1 MSDQFGF
8 DFGGDHIPAYAEQPE
23 GTWLTP
29 AHTSPELVAIFAKV
43 DSVLASLPEAVRPL
57 FLAGVQSAREQ
68 HAHMIERVGDH
79 LTGAFQLWR
88 SNFDACADELQAFI
102 ALCEARNGSKSDGI
116 EYKVRAYD
124 GISGG
129 IYVAGVFV
137 EGAGSVVVHKWSD
150 DNIGIDYKPH
160 RDSLFLASYR
170 DGLRRVFEPCTT
182 WAKAYC
188 ASKFAES
195 GDNIAS
201 VPTFAINGREY
212 INTGGM
218 SHGSYRSCNA
228 WTFVAASEWTGPT
241 FTYRTLIQA
250 FDKGT
255 VERGDKRGTLV
266 RVRGQLCVIDGAAL
280 IYDDKAT
287 DRVMSVEDD
296 EGQADDTIEFDEEE
310 EVQC

>member
-8 DFGGDHIPAYAEQPE
+8 DFGGDHVPAYAEQPE

-29 AHTSPELVAIFAKV
+29 SHTAPELVAVFAKV
-43 DSVLASLPEAVRPL
+43 DEVLARLPEAARPL

-68 HAHMIERVGDH
+68 HALMIERECPQ
-79 LTGAFQLWR
+79 LAGAFQLWR
-88 SNFDACADELQAFI
+88 SNFDVADDELRAFL
-102 ALCEARNGSKSDGI
+102 ALCESRKGTKAAGI
-116 EYKVRAYD
+116 EYKVREFD

-129 IYVAGVFV
+129 IYVAGMCV

-160 RDSLFLASYR
+160 RDSLFLTSYR
-170 DGLRRVFEPCTT
+170 DNLRRIFEPCTT
-182 WAKAYC
+182 WAKAHS

-195 GDNIAS
+195 GDGVAS

-212 INTGGM
+212 VNTGGM
-218 SHGSYRSCNA
+218 SHGSYRCCNA

-287 DRVMSVEDD
+287 DRVMPVDEDED
-296 EGQADDTIEFDEEE
+296 HADHAIEFDEEE
-310 EVQC
+310 EAQC